1 MHKGQEELLSKLRS
15 EFKQEMQREGDD
27 REKASLDLKQ
37 KMEQAMKFKL
47 DSLTNDTNHQK
58 EEIEKL
64 TTNMS
69 KENKTVIVKMNE
81 MDEVVRTNMEKVPLF
96 EAKLKKWIKIF
107 EDTDVDY
114 NNQFNDIIK
123 KISEVEREFKRD
135 MTQVKQKIEKVQVN
149 SAIRSAASSGGED
162 NSSIGRKQT
171 MKGKKGKGK
180 KKGSKDSSV
189 DSQAYQDQIDKENEK
204 ELK

>member
-1 MHKGQEELLSKLRS
+1 
-15 EFKQEMQREGDD
+15 
-27 REKASLDLKQ
+27 
-37 KMEQAMKFKL
+37 
-47 DSLTNDTNHQK
+47 
-58 EEIEKL
+58 
-64 TTNMS
+64 MS

-135 MTQVKQKIEKVQVN
+135 MTQVK
-149 SAIRSAASSGGED
+149 
-162 NSSIGRKQT
+162 
-171 MKGKKGKGK
+171 
-180 KKGSKDSSV
+180 
-189 DSQAYQDQIDKENEK
+189 
-204 ELK
+204 